1 MADARC
7 FGLAL
12 QKVTLP
18 EAKCDRR
25 KLMYIH
31 THAARMDTMCWH
43 PNVQHLCYK
52 QLNSTA
58 KVKSAGEV
66 PDDIPGACVPA
77 NPTVSKQR
85 HPIAY
90 QVPVAARVLCL

>member
-1 MADARC
+1 M
-7 FGLAL
+7 
-12 QKVTLP
+12 
-18 EAKCDRR
+18 KCNCPPLRSQNGYGR
-25 KLMYIH
+25 I
-31 THAARMDTMCWH
+31 
-43 PNVQHLCYK
+43 CYK

-90 QVPVAARVLCL
+90 QVPVAAVASALKK